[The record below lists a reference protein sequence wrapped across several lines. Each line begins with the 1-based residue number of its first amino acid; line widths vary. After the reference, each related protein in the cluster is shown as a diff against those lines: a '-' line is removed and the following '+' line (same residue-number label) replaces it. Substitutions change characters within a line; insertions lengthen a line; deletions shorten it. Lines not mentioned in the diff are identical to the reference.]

1 MKTLKIPFFFIL
13 FLLISF
19 TSCQNKT
26 DDMTPDPQVELALTQ
41 GTWRVSDYTVNGSDQ
56 SGLFNG
62 YSFTLNQNGTAS
74 ANNGTIT
81 NGTWASTTNN
91 GTKTISIDLGTG
103 MPLIILN
110 QAWKVG
116 EFNFNTVNL
125 SVSSTN
131 PTVQSVLI
139 LQKN

>member
-1 MKTLKIPFFFIL
+1 
-13 FLLISF
+13 
-19 TSCQNKT
+19 
-26 DDMTPDPQVELALTQ
+26 MTPDPQVELALTQ